1 MTRPKSR
8 DKDMAESGLRWTGR
22 VQPCLPL
29 GPLTEFLEQIG
40 WSIINIRQ
48 KKGLVTRGKDNRL
61 AQGDGQEGLS
71 RAKTAWVQTPALS
84 LFNCKLL
91 KPSPCPFSY
100 LKDDCNNTSRG
111 FPGSPTVKN
120 TACDTRDPGFDLWS
134 GKIPHASEQLSP
146 CSATEGPAVRRPLA
160 TTREIPSCS
169 HGDPA

>member
-1 MTRPKSR
+1 MTRPRSR

-29 GPLTEFLEQIG
+29 GPLTECLEQIG

-91 KPSPCPFSY
+91 KSSSCPFSY
-100 LKDDCNNTSRG
+100 LKDDYNNSSQG
-111 FPGSPTVKN
+111 FPGGESSLRYKGPRVRSLVWENST
-120 TACDTRDPGFDLWS
+120 CLG
-134 GKIPHASEQLSP
+134 
-146 CSATEGPAVRRPLA
+146 ATKPVLCNRRPCNEKA
-160 TTREIPSCS
+160 T
-169 HGDPA
+169 HHN